1 MPLAVL
7 AMAFTT
13 FLVVANII
21 ATKIVTLG
29 NWSVSVSFIAYPL
42 TFLVTD
48 TISEVYG
55 RRTVT
60 VVVWTGFALS
70 LLVVLLTYVGGIIPA
85 ASFWE
90 GQQAY
95 DDILGSVPR
104 IVLASMVAYLISQN
118 NDVLVFH
125 LLKKVTKDKH
135 LWLRNNG
142 STMVSQALDSAVFVS
157 IAFAGTVPGGVLWEL
172 IYVQYVIKLGI
183 AALDTPL
190 VYALVDAVRRIK
202 GKEAAQA

>member
-118 NDVLVFH
+118 NDVILFH
-125 LLKKVTKDKH
+125 VLKRVTKDKH

-142 STMVSQALDSAVFVS
+142 STIVSQALDSTVFVS

-190 VYALVDAVRRIK
+190 VYALVGAVRRIE

>member
-21 ATKIVTLG
+21 ATKMVTLG
-29 NWSVSVSFIAYPL
+29 GWEVSVRFIAYPL

-55 RRTVT
+55 RRTVAI
-60 VVVWTGFALS
+60 VVWTGFALS
-70 LLVVLLTYVGGIIPA
+70 PLVVLLTYVGGVIPGA
-85 ASFWE
+85 PWWE

-104 IVLASMVAYLISQN
+104 IVLASMIAYLVSQN
-118 NDVLVFH
+118 NDVILFH
-125 LLKKVTKDKH
+125 ILKKVTKDKH

-142 STMVSQALDSAVFVS
+142 STMVSQALDSAIFVS
-157 IAFAGTVPGGVLWEL
+157 IAFAGNVPGGVLWEL

-190 VYALVDAVRRIK
+190 IYALVGFVRRIE
-202 GKEAAQA
+202 GKESVEA

>member
-29 NWSVSVSFIAYPL
+29 GWNVSVSFIAYPL

-70 LLVVLLTYVGGIIPA
+70 LLVVLLTYVGGVIPA

-118 NDVLVFH
+118 NDVILFH
-125 LLKKVTKDKH
+125 VLKRVTKDRH

-142 STMVSQALDSAVFVS
+142 STIVSQALDSAVFVS
-157 IAFAGTVPGGVLWEL
+157 IAFAGTVPGDVLWEL

-190 VYALVDAVRRIK
+190 VYALVGAVRRIE
-202 GKEAAQA
+202 GKEAVQA

>member
-118 NDVLVFH
+118 NDVILFH
-125 LLKKVTKDKH
+125 VLKRVTKDKH

-142 STMVSQALDSAVFVS
+142 STIVSQALDSAVFVS

-190 VYALVDAVRRIK
+190 VYALVGAVRRIE

>member
-7 AMAFTT
+7 AMAFMT

-29 NWSVSVSFIAYPL
+29 GWEVSVSFIAYPL

-90 GQQAY
+90 GQGAY
-95 DDILGSVPR
+95 DEILGSVPR
-104 IVLASMVAYLISQN
+104 IVLASMIAYLISQN

-142 STMVSQALDSAVFVS
+142 STMISQALDSAVFVS

-183 AALDTPL
+183 AAIDTPL
-190 VYALVDAVRRIK
+190 VYGLVGLVRRIE
-202 GKEAAQA
+202 GKESVEA

>member
-29 NWSVSVSFIAYPL
+29 GWEVSVSFIAYPL

-90 GQQAY
+90 GQGAY
-95 DDILGSVPR
+95 DEILGSVPR
-104 IVLASMVAYLISQN
+104 IVLASMIAYLISQN

-142 STMVSQALDSAVFVS
+142 STMISQALDSAVFVS

-183 AALDTPL
+183 AVVDTPL
-190 VYALVDAVRRIK
+190 VYGLVGLIRRIE
-202 GKEAAQA
+202 GKESVAA

>member
-7 AMAFTT
+7 AMAFMT

-29 NWSVSVSFIAYPL
+29 GWEVSVSFIAYPL

-90 GQQAY
+90 GQGAY
-95 DDILGSVPR
+95 DEILGSVPR
-104 IVLASMVAYLISQN
+104 IVLASMIAYLISQN

-142 STMVSQALDSAVFVS
+142 STMISQALDSAVFVS

-183 AALDTPL
+183 AVVDTPL
-190 VYALVDAVRRIK
+190 VYGLVGLVRRIE
-202 GKEAAQA
+202 GKESVAA

>member
-21 ATKIVTLG
+21 AVKIVTLG

-55 RRTVT
+55 RRTVAI
-60 VVVWTGFALS
+60 VVWTGFALS

-90 GQQAY
+90 GQGAY

-118 NDVLVFH
+118 NDVILFH
-125 LLKKVTKDKH
+125 VIKKVTKDKH

-190 VYALVDAVRRIK
+190 IYALVGFVRRIE
-202 GKEAAQA
+202 GKESVQA